1 MNAPN
6 GNWPGTEDWQ
16 AALLEPHRHFLDHEL
31 AGYGLE
37 RESDKDDSPPLPP
50 LLGDNSVVFRM
61 KGRFQKRRAVKLWT
75 RAVTSR
81 IARYKA
87 IESYWPTANFL
98 AGLRILPEG
107 IRLIRTYP
115 LLDMDLLSG
124 TRLDDFLS
132 KKHLDPGAM
141 TDLLKA
147 WFGLSSEMESNG
159 WVHGDLRPDNIL
171 ISYRSGETPRLKLVD
186 YDGFLI
192 RGVDL
197 PPSGSF
203 GRPEFQHPLRRSMKY
218 EGAHGDRFPFL
229 LHATAFAAIRARGG
243 KIWVRHGGGS
253 GTLFQAKDL
262 IKPGQSELLAEC
274 MDSTDP
280 DLRVLTEHLVRAISN
295 PIEETPPLSEIGV
308 SWLKKTKSWYPAT
321 EASALGSKPDLNLV
335 SSQVANAPTIPA
347 PSTTEKSTKS
357 PITALALAPDH
368 KRIAVGN
375 QDGLVMVMDRGGK
388 RILAKMSD
396 HRLQINALTFSSNG
410 QFVYSAGMDRLV
422 CAFQWVLQETP
433 WRFYAHEHSTTCL
446 STDRM
451 GAFLVSG
458 GGDGTITL
466 RNLETLKDSEPLK
479 AHKGRISSCVFLEDF
494 LVTAGLDDGK
504 VATWQTR
511 GLTPLAKSDFHG
523 DCIIDMDANQFAKI
537 IAVSTSSRR
546 IGFFETNTLKRGALK
561 IDTKVTVQTLRLSP
575 KGTYIAG
582 GCADGSVRI
591 WNTKSGKLV
600 GNMMVHHK
608 KSIRAVMWL
617 PGGGSLLIGTADGKV
632 KRYTLAW
639 LMFCALFRPKDVEQ
653 PRSRDF

>member
-6 GNWPGTEDWQ
+6 GNWPSTEDWQ

-37 RESDKDDSPPLPP
+37 RETDKDDSPPLSP

-75 RAVTSR
+75 RQVTSR
-81 IARYKA
+81 ITRYKA
-87 IESYWPTANFL
+87 LESVWPSANFL

-115 LLDMDLLSG
+115 LLDMDFLSG
-124 TRLDDFLS
+124 SRLDDFLG
-132 KKHLDPGAM
+132 KKHLDPAAM
-141 TDLLKA
+141 SDLLKV

-192 RGVDL
+192 KGVEL

-203 GRPEFQHPLRRSMKY
+203 GRQEFQHPLRRSMKY
-218 EGAHGDRFPFL
+218 EGPFGDRFPFL
-229 LHATAFAAIRARGG
+229 LHATAFAAIRAKGG

-253 GTLFQAKDL
+253 GTLFQARDL
-262 IKPGQSELLAEC
+262 VKPGQSELLAEC

-308 SWLKKTKSWYPAT
+308 SWLKKSKGWYQTT
-321 EASALGSKPDLNLV
+321 EATASNSQSDLNLGG
-335 SSQVANAPTIPA
+335 SPETSAPAVPA
-347 PSTTEKSTKS
+347 PANTDKSTTA
-357 PITALALAPDH
+357 PITALALSPDH

-375 QDGLVMVMDRGGK
+375 QDGLVMVMDRNGK
-388 RILAKMSD
+388 RIIAKMYD
-396 HRLQINALTFSSNG
+396 HRLQINALSFSANG
-410 QFVYSAGMDRLV
+410 QFVYTAGMDRLV
-422 CAFQWVLQETP
+422 CAYQWVLQETP
-433 WRFYAHEHSTTCL
+433 WRYYAHEHSTTCL
-446 STDRM
+446 ATDRM
-451 GAFLVSG
+451 GEFLVSG

-479 AHKGRISSCVFLEDF
+479 AHRGRISSCVFLDDF
-494 LVTAGLDDGK
+494 LVTSGLDDGK

-511 GLTPLAKSDFHG
+511 GLTPLAKTDFHG
-523 DCIIDMDANQFAKI
+523 DCIIDMDANQYSRN

-546 IGFFETNTLKRGALK
+546 IGFFETNTLKRSALK
-561 IDTKVTVQTLRLSP
+561 IETKVTVQTLRFSP

-582 GCADGSVRI
+582 GCVDGSVRV
-591 WNTKSGKLV
+591 WNTQSGKLV
-600 GNMMVHHK
+600 GYLMVHPK
-608 KSIRAVMWL
+608 KTVRALMWL
-617 PGGGSLLIGTADGKV
+617 PGGSSLLVGTADGKV

-639 LMFCALFRPKDVEQ
+639 LMFCALFRPKDVDH
-653 PRSRDF
+653 PRNRDF

>member
-1 MNAPN
+1 
-6 GNWPGTEDWQ
+6 
-16 AALLEPHRHFLDHEL
+16 
-31 AGYGLE
+31 
-37 RESDKDDSPPLPP
+37 
-50 LLGDNSVVFRM
+50 
-61 KGRFQKRRAVKLWT
+61 
-75 RAVTSR
+75 
-81 IARYKA
+81 
-87 IESYWPTANFL
+87 
-98 AGLRILPEG
+98 
-107 IRLIRTYP
+107 
-115 LLDMDLLSG
+115 MDLLSG

-132 KKHLDPGAM
+132 KKHLDPGAI

-466 RNLETLKDSEPLK
+466 RSLETLKDSEPLK
-479 AHKGRISSCVFLEDF
+479 AHKGRISSCVFLDDF

>member
-1 MNAPN
+1 
-6 GNWPGTEDWQ
+6 
-16 AALLEPHRHFLDHEL
+16 
-31 AGYGLE
+31 
-37 RESDKDDSPPLPP
+37 
-50 LLGDNSVVFRM
+50 
-61 KGRFQKRRAVKLWT
+61 
-75 RAVTSR
+75 
-81 IARYKA
+81 
-87 IESYWPTANFL
+87 
-98 AGLRILPEG
+98 
-107 IRLIRTYP
+107 
-115 LLDMDLLSG
+115 
-124 TRLDDFLS
+124 
-132 KKHLDPGAM
+132 
-141 TDLLKA
+141 
-147 WFGLSSEMESNG
+147 
-159 WVHGDLRPDNIL
+159 
-171 ISYRSGETPRLKLVD
+171 
-186 YDGFLI
+186 
-192 RGVDL
+192 
-197 PPSGSF
+197 
-203 GRPEFQHPLRRSMKY
+203 
-218 EGAHGDRFPFL
+218 
-229 LHATAFAAIRARGG
+229 
-243 KIWVRHGGGS
+243 
-253 GTLFQAKDL
+253 
-262 IKPGQSELLAEC
+262 

-321 EASALGSKPDLNLV
+321 EASALSSKPDLNLA
-335 SSQVANAPTIPA
+335 SSQIANAPTIPA
-347 PSTTEKSTKS
+347 PSNTEKSTKA

-375 QDGLVMVMDRGGK
+375 QDGLVMVMDQGGK

-396 HRLQINALTFSSNG
+396 HRLQVNALTFSSNG

-446 STDRM
+446 ATDRM

-479 AHKGRISSCVFLEDF
+479 AHKGRISSCVFLDDF

-617 PGGGSLLIGTADGKV
+617 PGGGSLLVGTAEGEV

-639 LMFCALFRPKDVEQ
+639 LMFCALFRPKDVDQ
-653 PRSRDF
+653 PRNRDF